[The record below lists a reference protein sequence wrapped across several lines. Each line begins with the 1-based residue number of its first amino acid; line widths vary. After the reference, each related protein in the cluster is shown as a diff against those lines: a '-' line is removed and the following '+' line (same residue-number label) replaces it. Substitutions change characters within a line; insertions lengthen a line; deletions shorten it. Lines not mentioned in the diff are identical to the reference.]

1 MEPKYSTQ
9 SGSVAEQFGEIEKWL
24 RGNLATV
31 SIHGAAGEQI
41 DATAAATGRSWPA
54 ELVDLYTRINGFPVE
69 HWVRLLPGDEL
80 FDLDRVISERQLE
93 LDVWGPM
100 AEEMGFDVDP
110 DGQAGDP
117 AGTYLP
123 EFIPIAGRDG
133 YLLFVD
139 TRPGELHGCVTRFD
153 KVGADDA
160 GPYWVSVSAMLTDLA
175 TSLRTG
181 SEFDG
186 YSGPRI
192 VDGQLDWR

>member
-1 MEPKYSTQ
+1 MEPKYSTPA
-9 SGSVAEQFGEIEKWL
+9 GSVAEQFGEIEKWL

-31 SIHGAAGEQI
+31 AIGGATEEQI
-41 DATAAATGRSWPA
+41 RATAVATGRSWPA
-54 ELVDLYTRINGFPVE
+54 ELVQLYTLINGFPAE
-69 HWVRLLPGDEL
+69 QWVRLLPGDEL
-80 FDLDRVISERQLE
+80 FDLDRVLSERQLE
-93 LDVWGPM
+93 LEVWGPM
-100 AEEMGFDVDP
+100 AEEMGFEVDP

-123 EFIPIAGRDG
+123 EFIPFAGADG

-139 TRPGELHGCVTRFD
+139 TRPGELYGCVTRFE
-153 KVGADDA
+153 KVDADDA
-160 GPYWVSVSAMLTDLA
+160 GPLWVSISAMLTDLA

-186 YSGPRI
+186 YSRPTV